1 MCMFKE
7 VKSGLSVIPKFDQK
21 SFKLKK
27 KKIQAHLIVSYM

>member
-1 MCMFKE
+1 MFMLRE

-27 KKIQAHLIVSYM
+27 KIIIYKPT